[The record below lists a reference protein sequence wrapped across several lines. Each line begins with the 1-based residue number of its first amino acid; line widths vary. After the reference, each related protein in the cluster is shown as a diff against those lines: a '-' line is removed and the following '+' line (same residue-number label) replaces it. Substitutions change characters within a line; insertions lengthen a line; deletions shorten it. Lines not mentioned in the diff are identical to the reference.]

1 MGQKFVQEKKRQNIY
16 EWCCENKANKKKTA
30 TNAFEIG
37 NETKPKTI

>member
-16 EWCCENKANKKKTA
+16 EWCCENKANKKTA